1 MHTGVEKVRQRRSRI
16 AWGHWAFTNSRPS
29 ANVKRFGHCR
39 LTDSPARTNVVLF
52 IHRTVR
58 LIILR
63 VADVAAALF
72 GKMRV
77 SARWGGRVRTK
88 AFLTTLRP
96 C

>member
-1 MHTGVEKVRQRRSRI
+1 MHTGVEKVGQRRSRI
-16 AWGHWAFTNSRPS
+16 AWGHWALTNSRPS
-29 ANVKRFGHCR
+29 ANVM
-39 LTDSPARTNVVLF
+39 
-52 IHRTVR
+52 

-63 VADVAAALF
+63 VADLAAALF
-72 GKMRV
+72 GEMRV